1 MTCIDS
7 AIIKALVEHIGMNP
21 DEIPTGGAASSGTY
35 TGEVLEIPAEFNPFR
50 IKKEDM
56 PKYGLNVGSIL
67 KLKCQNNFQLTFL
80 LTSVI
85 YNIDTNSNSYYFD
98 SSGME
103 AKLTLQTSGTHSG
116 YYTFESIGGWSFEY
130 LQEGYEIIQFNSDSN
145 DNRPLPAYYTLLLM
159 SSLRSIIKD
168 VHEEE
173 MNNSA

>member
-1 MTCIDS
+1 MTCIDA

-21 DEIPTGGAASSGTY
+21 DDVPTGGAASSGTY

-56 PKYGLNVGSIL
+56 PEDGLKVGSIL
-67 KLKCQNNFQLTFL
+67 KLKFENNKQYSFL

-85 YNIDTNSNSYYFD
+85 YNSDTDSNSYYFT
-98 SSGME
+98 SSDAE
-103 AKLTLQTSGTHSG
+103 ASLTLQTSGTHSG
-116 YYTFESIGGWSFEY
+116 YYLFALLGGWAIEL
-130 LQEGYEIIQFNSDSN
+130 LQEGYEMIQFNTDFN

-159 SSLRSIIKD
+159 SSLRTIIRD
-168 VHEEE
+168 VHEKE